1 MPQGSNAYLIIVIQN
16 NQENPE
22 DFSLFING
30 KNTATNLP
38 ELITG
43 ENTLVVEFTPTINPY
58 EFGIKKYKIVLKDS
72 QDDEIERFYFEIT
85 IELST
90 LNLIIFY
97 LAPILVPIGI
107 ILFFKNKDIK
117 HKKLRR

>member
-1 MPQGSNAYLIIVIQN
+1 M
-16 NQENPE
+16 
-22 DFSLFING
+22 
-30 KNTATNLP
+30 TNIP
-38 ELITG
+38 ELTTG
-43 ENTLVVEFTPTINPY
+43 ENTIVVKITPTINPY

-72 QDDEIERFYFEIT
+72 QDDEIERFYFELM

-90 LNLIIFY
+90 LNFVIFY
-97 LAPILVPIGI
+97 LVPILVPIGI